1 MDSSN
6 DLREAIERLRE
17 LLGDRTSVN
26 ASVREQHG
34 RDESWFEVSP
44 PDVVCFAESVED
56 VSGVLSICN
65 ELSIPVIPFGA
76 GSGVAGSINAVQG
89 GVSLDVS
96 RLNEVIAIRPEDG
109 DCTVQAGV
117 TRDQLN
123 AILRDTGMFFSVDPG
138 ADCTLGGMAAT
149 RASGTTT
156 VRYGTM
162 RENVLSMKVVLPD
175 GEVIDTGT
183 RARKSA
189 SVYDL
194 THLFVGSE
202 GTLGVIVELTVRLH
216 GVPAAAS
223 TAIVQFPNVDAA
235 VRAVVMAL
243 QFEVPVA
250 RVELADEVLI
260 RALNEYSGL
269 NLETADSLFVEF
281 HGTDES
287 VSEAAKLFQTLCED
301 EGSLAFQWSADPE
314 ESTKLWRARHRAT
327 WAFLAMRPN
336 TRNFSTDV
344 CVPISRLAE
353 CIRDTRVDMDANL
366 QLTATIAG
374 HVGDGNFHVAILVN
388 PNIAEERQQVE
399 AFYDRLVERALA
411 AGGTCTGEHGIGI
424 QKLHYVERE
433 IGTRAV
439 RLLHSIKSAI
449 DPRGIMNPGKK
460 IPRLAVTE

>member
-1 MDSSN
+1 MEKNKS
-6 DLREAIERLRE
+6 LRESIERLQAV
-17 LLGDRTSVN
+17 LGDRATMNTSI
-26 ASVREQHG
+26 REQHG

-44 PDVVCFAESVED
+44 PDIVCFAESIED
-56 VSGVLSICN
+56 VSAVLSICN
-65 ELSIPVIPFGA
+65 ELSVPVIPFGA
-76 GSGVAGSINAVQG
+76 GSGVAGSVNAIQG

-96 RLNEVIAIRPEDG
+96 RLNEVIAVRPEDG

-123 AILRDTGMFFSVDPG
+123 AMLRDTGMFFSVDPG

-162 RENVLSMKVVLPD
+162 RENVIAMKVVLPD
-175 GEVIDTGT
+175 GDVIETGT

-189 SVYDL
+189 SIYDL
-194 THLFVGSE
+194 THLFIGSE

-216 GVPAAAS
+216 GVPSAAS
-223 TAIVQFPNVDAA
+223 TAIVQFPDVDSA
-235 VRAVVMAL
+235 VRAVVIAL

-250 RVELADEVLI
+250 RIELVDETLI
-260 RALNEYSGL
+260 RAMNEYSGL
-269 NLETADSLFVEF
+269 GLEAADSLFVEF
-281 HGTDES
+281 HGTEEG
-287 VSEAAKLFQTLCED
+287 VGEAARLFETVCAD

-314 ESTKLWRARHRAT
+314 ESKQLWQARHRAA

-353 CIRDTRVDMDANL
+353 CIRETRTDMDRYLN
-366 QLTATIAG
+366 LTATIAG
-374 HVGDGNFHVAILVN
+374 HVGDGNFHVAILVD
-388 PNIAEERQQVE
+388 PKIPEERQQVE
-399 AFYDRLVERALA
+399 AFYDRLVMRALA

-424 QKLHYVERE
+424 QKLHYVEQE
-433 IGTRAV
+433 IGPRAV
-439 RLLHSIKSAI
+439 RLLHNIKSAI

-460 IPRLAVTE
+460 IPQFRAAG